1 MVPNFETVPLQ
12 FTRSGSSALS
22 MADQYFGDTAY
33 VRPLAN
39 GMFDVR
45 FSTNRPDY
53 ALGLTYDGGT
63 QADITSDG
71 ATNREFRI
79 FVAKSKANIIVT
91 GTFQIARRNQGGGAL
106 RYYRYRPCL

>member
-1 MVPNFETVPLQ
+1 
-12 FTRSGSSALS
+12 

-79 FVAKSKANIIVT
+79 FVAKSKANIIVPVSMS
-91 GTFQIARRNQGGGAL
+91 IKPMLDMGGGPVSADMHL
-106 RYYRYRPCL
+106 YLSEASDQGRRQIGRASCRERV